1 MTIIPWP
8 SGKSRR
14 PVKLVVD
21 PLPQAVLHSL
31 VRDIPGPKN
40 ETEAGR
46 AARFEAQLVEVLNY
60 KPRNAGEAMLA
71 VDCVMLRRFAKG
83 TNRDA
88 ARPGRLPTTAAK
100 VLRNEKQF
108 AQLLGKLEKML
119 TRRQTGPQPEMDPAI
134 YKSLGLGEFL
144 VPDPA
149 DTDHDEAAVS
159 AIIVPLHPAPKML
172 Q

>member
-1 MTIIPWP
+1 MTVIPWP
-8 SGKSRR
+8 RGKSRR

-40 ETEAGR
+40 ETEAHR
-46 AARFEAQLVEVLNY
+46 TARFEVQLIEVLDY
-60 KPRNAGEAMLA
+60 KPRNAAEAMLA
-71 VDCVMLRRFAKG
+71 VNCIMLRPFAKG

-88 ARPGRLPTTAAK
+88 ARPGRPPMTAAR
-100 VLRNEKQF
+100 VLRTDKQF
-108 AQLLGKLEKML
+108 TQLLGKLEKML

-134 YKSLGLGEFL
+134 YKSLGLSGFL

-149 DTDHDEAAVS
+149 DTEHDEEAVS